1 MRKMI
6 PNITDEIVEKQ
17 KSLQS
22 GTCLGFGTAF
32 RIPLIVKMEM
42 PNPAPWSGNVDV
54 VRIWNGRGD
63 NDNYVD
69 ESEDAYSSQSSTPQM
84 SNFEVNQ
91 SNHLV
96 TDPREIPEMQT
107 NYNAPVE
114 SSTSMN
120 DILSN
125 VTGGFNDLTLDDDD
139 DFDDDDFEDSAMDNA
154 LFGANNTKSKPV
166 VQDITNQ
173 PTMINNNVGSAP
185 KPLITLVD
193 E

>member
-1 MRKMI
+1 
-6 PNITDEIVEKQ
+6 
-17 KSLQS
+17 
-22 GTCLGFGTAF
+22 
-32 RIPLIVKMEM
+32 
-42 PNPAPWSGNVDV
+42 
-54 VRIWNGRGD
+54 
-63 NDNYVD
+63 
-69 ESEDAYSSQSSTPQM
+69 
-84 SNFEVNQ
+84 
-91 SNHLV
+91 
-96 TDPREIPEMQT
+96 MQT